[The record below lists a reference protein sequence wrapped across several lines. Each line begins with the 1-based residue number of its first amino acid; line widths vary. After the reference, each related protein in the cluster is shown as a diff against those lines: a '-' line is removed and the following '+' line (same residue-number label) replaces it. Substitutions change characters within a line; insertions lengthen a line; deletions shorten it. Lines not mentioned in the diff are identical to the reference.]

1 MGETPSQQ
9 DTGGGGAME
18 PVSTLAAAPLSA
30 LSAAL
35 LVQQLPNIP
44 NFNGKN
50 LEGDGESF
58 GDWLERLELVAC
70 AGRWDDQTKLVN
82 FSTRLRGTASRFYCT
97 CTPKQKSSYQDLV
110 KAFCSRFTPVQLQ
123 SVHSSTFH
131 ERKQRTDETVDNY
144 AQELC
149 KLFSHAYPAASGS
162 EEAET
167 MGKSVLSNQ
176 FVSGLGDPLKAK
188 MLGRSG
194 MFEELLAKARFE
206 EARLSTSRKEDKLC
220 KLLAGD
226 WMLVHQSRTVERIYQ
241 ADPFVNQ
248 SHLKGMGVSLVVV
261 LDTLPGSAPAVDEEP
276 QQKPRARW
284 GHHLPKCHM
293 SL

>member
-9 DTGGGGAME
+9 DTGGGEAME

-35 LVQQLPNIP
+35 LAQQLPNIP
-44 NFNGKN
+44 NFNGEN

-70 AGRWDDQTKLVN
+70 ACRWDDQAKLVN
-82 FSTRLRGTASRFYCT
+82 FATCLRGTAFRFYRT

-110 KAFCSRFTPVQLQ
+110 KAFRSRFTPVQLQ

-149 KLFSHAYPAASGS
+149 KLFSRAYPAASGS

-176 FVSGLGDPLKAK
+176 FVSGLVDPLKAK

-194 MFEELLAKARFE
+194 TFEELIAKARLDFPP
-206 EARLSTSRKEDKLC
+206 SRKEDKLC

-226 WMLVHQSRTVERIYQ
+226 WMPVHQSRTVERIYQ

-248 SHLKGMGVSLVVV
+248 SHPEGMGVSLVVA
-261 LDTLPGSAPAVDEEP
+261 LNTLPGSAPAVDEEP